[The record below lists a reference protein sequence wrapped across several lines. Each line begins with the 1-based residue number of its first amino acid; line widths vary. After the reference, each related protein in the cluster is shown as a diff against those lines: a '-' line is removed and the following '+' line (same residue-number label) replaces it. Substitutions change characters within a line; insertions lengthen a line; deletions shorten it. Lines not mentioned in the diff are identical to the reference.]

1 MIGALVQQS
10 AGAAIGV
17 FVGVLIGLSDRVSGG
32 RRGADRDDGGHLF
45 HARERV
51 MILTTTS
58 TVEGHTIT
66 DYRGIVVGEAI
77 MGANVVRDFFAGI
90 TDIVGGRS
98 GAYETKLQDARE
110 TAMAELE
117 ERARAKGAN
126 AVVGIDLDYE
136 VVGDSM
142 LMVSVSGTAVVLG

>member
-1 MIGALVQQS
+1 
-10 AGAAIGV
+10 
-17 FVGVLIGLSDRVSGG
+17 
-32 RRGADRDDGGHLF
+32 
-45 HARERV
+45 
-51 MILTTTS
+51 MILTTTN
-58 TVEGHTIT
+58 TVEGMKIN

-90 TDIVGGRS
+90 TDIIGGRS
-98 GAYETKLQDARE
+98 GAYESKLQDARD
-110 TAMAELE
+110 TAMHELE
-117 ERARAKGAN
+117 ERAAQLGAN